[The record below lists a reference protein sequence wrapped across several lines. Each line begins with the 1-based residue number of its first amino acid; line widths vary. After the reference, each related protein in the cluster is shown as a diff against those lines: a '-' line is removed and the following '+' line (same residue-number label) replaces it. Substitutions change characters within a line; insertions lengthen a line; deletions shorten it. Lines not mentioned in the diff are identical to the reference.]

1 MMASLDILHGWLP
14 LRNLIKKDN
23 LYVIQHRDVFKA
35 VLFKTDVVSEY
46 LRQRILESS
55 AVLFAL
61 QENISDKEIF

>member
-1 MMASLDILHGWLP
+1 MASLDILHGWLA

-23 LYVIQHRDVFKA
+23 LYVIQHRDVFKV

-55 AVLFAL
+55 PVLFAL
-61 QENISDKEIF
+61 QENISDKEIS

>member
-46 LRQRILESS
+46 LRQRI
-55 AVLFAL
+55 
-61 QENISDKEIF
+61 